1 MNVHGHVQNM
11 DVHGLVKE
19 MDVHGLACTKNGC
32 SWFTQ
37 FYTICIDT
45 CAVNSL

>member
-1 MNVHGHVQNM
+1 MNGHVQNM

-19 MDVHGLACTKNGC
+19 MDVDGLACTKNGC

-37 FYTICIDT
+37 SYTFCIDT
-45 CAVNSL
+45 CVVNSL